1 MGKLR
6 KPVIIVLIAIC
17 FIIPFLWSCFELFAL
32 RPSGNKVAPPPND
45 SKWISYFGIFMGPEY
60 VFNDVNK
67 TFIDKT
73 TAKTLN
79 IDDFYIS
86 DEEFINKHAKSTDAV
101 IKSIVKWRQHFDY
114 DNYSDRVE
122 YFPEN
127 DKSLKKY
134 VCDLGINYLPHLFYY
149 SKHTSALTYGNQL
162 RYSIDVILMRNAGGY
177 NSYDTSDWSKSLLK
191 DIESI
196 PYKVE
201 EGNIY
206 GLGLLPLPYIINR
219 LKSSD
224 INDADIEKYI
234 SLLPDLA
241 IHIYDDIFT
250 DYNRKNIEWWLKWA
264 DNFEE
269 DISAINN
276 FINLAKNYC

>member
-1 MGKLR
+1 M
-6 KPVIIVLIAIC
+6 
-17 FIIPFLWSCFELFAL
+17 
-32 RPSGNKVAPPPND
+32 
-45 SKWISYFGIFMGPEY
+45 
-60 VFNDVNK
+60 
-67 TFIDKT
+67 
-73 TAKTLN
+73 
-79 IDDFYIS
+79 
-86 DEEFINKHAKSTDAV
+86 
-101 IKSIVKWRQHFDY
+101 
-114 DNYSDRVE
+114 
-122 YFPEN
+122 
-127 DKSLKKY
+127 
-134 VCDLGINYLPHLFYY
+134 PHLFYY